1 MEWVTTTGKSV
12 EEATDLALDQLGIDV
27 DEAEI
32 EVIEEPRSGL
42 FGRTRGE
49 ARVRARVRPT
59 EVRPKRDTR
68 RRERR
73 SGEARGGESHGAA
86 PGAASESKERSSDR
100 SGEQSGNRAP
110 RARGGRDGGNGRR
123 SPAQERTKEKDVDTD
138 QDREPVDPAAVGAA
152 AVTFMEGLT
161 EAFGASATVELQQ
174 DDTEIEVRVNGDDL
188 GLLVGPGGRTLTA
201 IQDLARVAAQRRLG
215 DHDTHLRI
223 DVAGYRERRTA
234 SLQAFARKIA
244 AQVRETGKAVAIEPM
259 ASPDRKVIHDV
270 LSTED
275 GVTTRSQGEDPNR
288 RVIVSPAD

>member
-1 MEWVTTTGKSV
+1 MEWVTTTGKTV
-12 EEATDLALDQLGIDV
+12 EEATDVALDQLGIDV

-32 EVIEEPRSGL
+32 EVLEEPRSGL

-73 SGEARGGESHGAA
+73 GGEGHG
-86 PGAASESKERSSDR
+86 ESSERSSDER
-100 SGEQSGNRAP
+100 SSGAPVTAPRSRGATGGGSGEGRRAP
-110 RARGGRDGGNGRR
+110 VEKR
-123 SPAQERTKEKDVDTD
+123 SKEQDMDMD
-138 QDREPVDPAAVGAA
+138 QDREPVDPAVVGAA
-152 AVTFMEGLT
+152 AVTFMEGLV
-161 EAFGASATVELQQ
+161 EAFGAAATVELQQ
-174 DDTEIEVRVNGDDL
+174 DDTELEVRVNGSDL

-201 IQDLARVAAQRRLG
+201 VQDLARVAAQRRLG

-275 GVTTRSQGEDPNR
+275 GVATRSQGEDPNR

>member
-1 MEWVTTTGKSV
+1 MEWVTTTGKTV

-32 EVIEEPRSGL
+32 EVLEEPRSGL

-73 SGEARGGESHGAA
+73 TGEGRGSGSGETA
-86 PGAASESKERSSDR
+86 ESKGRSEER
-100 SGEQSGNRAP
+100 SGEQSGDRAP

-123 SPAQERTKEKDVDTD
+123 GPAQERTKEKDVDTD

-152 AVTFMEGLT
+152 AVAFMEGLT
-161 EAFGASATVELQQ
+161 EAFGATATVELHQ
-174 DDTEIEVRVNGDDL
+174 DDTEIEVRVNGEDL

-215 DHDTHLRI
+215 DHDTPQRI

>member
-1 MEWVTTTGKSV
+1 MEWVTTTGKTV
-12 EEATDLALDQLGIDV
+12 EEATDVALDQLGIDV

-32 EVIEEPRSGL
+32 EVLEEPRSGL

-49 ARVRARVRPT
+49 ARIRARVRPT

-73 SGEARGGESHGAA
+73 GGETRGDGA
-86 PGAASESKERSSDR
+86 ERSSDGRDSGASGSGQR
-100 SGEQSGNRAP
+100 SGSGSGRGSAEGRRAP
-110 RARGGRDGGNGRR
+110 AEKR
-123 SPAQERTKEKDVDTD
+123 SAEKRPKEDDVDMD
-138 QDREPVDPAAVGAA
+138 QDREPVDPAVVGAA
-152 AVTFMEGLT
+152 AVTFMEGLV
-161 EAFGASATVELQQ
+161 EAFGASATVELTQ
-174 DDTEIEVRVNGDDL
+174 DDTELEVRVNGSDL

-201 IQDLARVAAQRRLG
+201 VQDLARVAAQRRLG

-244 AQVRETGKAVAIEPM
+244 AQVRESGKAVAIEPM

>member
-1 MEWVTTTGKSV
+1 MEWVTTTGKTV
-12 EEATDLALDQLGIDV
+12 EEATDVALDQLGIDV

-32 EVIEEPRSGL
+32 EVLEEPRSGL

-49 ARVRARVRPT
+49 ARIRARVRPT

-73 SGEARGGESHGAA
+73 GGETRGDGA
-86 PGAASESKERSSDR
+86 ERSSDGRDSGASGSGQRSR
-100 SGEQSGNRAP
+100 SGSGRGSAEGRRAP
-110 RARGGRDGGNGRR
+110 AEKR
-123 SPAQERTKEKDVDTD
+123 SAEKRPKEDDVDMD
-138 QDREPVDPAAVGAA
+138 QDREPVDPAVVGAA
-152 AVTFMEGLT
+152 AVTFMEGLV
-161 EAFGASATVELQQ
+161 EAFGASATVELTQ
-174 DDTEIEVRVNGDDL
+174 DDTELEVRVNGSDL

-201 IQDLARVAAQRRLG
+201 VQDLARVAAQRRLG

-244 AQVRETGKAVAIEPM
+244 AQVRESGKAVAIEPM

>member
-1 MEWVTTTGKSV
+1 MEWVTTTGKTV
-12 EEATDLALDQLGIDV
+12 EEATDSALDQLGIDV

-32 EVIEEPRSGL
+32 EVLEEPRSGL

-49 ARVRARVRPT
+49 AKVRVRVRPT

-73 SGEARGGESHGAA
+73 GGEGRGNNGNGETA
-86 PGAASESKERSSDR
+86 ERSSDAGSSAASSKPPR
-100 SGEQSGNRAP
+100 SRGGSGSGEGRRAP
-110 RARGGRDGGNGRR
+110 AEKR
-123 SPAQERTKEKDVDTD
+123 SKEKDVDMD
-138 QDREPVDPAAVGAA
+138 QDREPVDPAVVGAA
-152 AVTFMEGLT
+152 AVTFMEGLV

-174 DDTEIEVRVNGDDL
+174 DETEIEVRVNGSDL
-188 GLLVGPGGRTLTA
+188 GLMVGPGGRTLTA
-201 IQDLARVAAQRRLG
+201 VQDLARVAAQRRLG

-223 DVAGYRERRTA
+223 DVAGYRERRTE
-234 SLQAFARKIA
+234 SLQAFAHKIA

-270 LSTED
+270 LSGED

>member
-1 MEWVTTTGKSV
+1 MEWVTTTGKTV

-32 EVIEEPRSGL
+32 EVLEEPRSGL

-73 SGEARGGESHGAA
+73 TGEGRGSGSGETA
-86 PGAASESKERSSDR
+86 ESKGRSEER
-100 SGEQSGNRAP
+100 SGEQSSDRAP

-123 SPAQERTKEKDVDTD
+123 GPAQERTKEKDVDMD

-152 AVTFMEGLT
+152 AVAFMEGLT
-161 EAFGASATVELQQ
+161 EAFGATASVELHQ
-174 DDTEIEVRVNGDDL
+174 DDTEIEVRVNGEDL

>member
-1 MEWVTTTGKSV
+1 MTTTGKTV
-12 EEATDLALDQLGIDV
+12 EEATDMALDQLGIDV

-32 EVIEEPRSGL
+32 EVLEEPRSGL

-49 ARVRARVRPT
+49 ARIRARVRPT

-73 SGEARGGESHGAA
+73 GGETRGDGA
-86 PGAASESKERSSDR
+86 ERSSDGRDSGASGSGQRSR
-100 SGEQSGNRAP
+100 SGSGRGSAEGRSAP
-110 RARGGRDGGNGRR
+110 AEKR
-123 SPAQERTKEKDVDTD
+123 SAEKRPKEDDVDMD
-138 QDREPVDPAAVGAA
+138 QDREPVDPAVVGAA
-152 AVTFMEGLT
+152 AVTFMEGLV
-161 EAFGASATVELQQ
+161 EAFGASATVELTQ
-174 DDTEIEVRVNGDDL
+174 DDTELEVRVNGSDL

-201 IQDLARVAAQRRLG
+201 VQDLARVAAQRRLG

-244 AQVRETGKAVAIEPM
+244 AQVRESGKAVAIEPM

>member
-1 MEWVTTTGKSV
+1 MEWVTTTGKTV
-12 EEATDLALDQLGIDV
+12 EEATDVALDQLGIDV

-32 EVIEEPRSGL
+32 EVLEEPRSGL

-73 SGEARGGESHGAA
+73 GSEGRGES
-86 PGAASESKERSSDR
+86 PERSSDER
-100 SGEQSGNRAP
+100 SSGAPATAPRSRGATGGGSGEGRRAP
-110 RARGGRDGGNGRR
+110 EEKR
-123 SPAQERTKEKDVDTD
+123 SKEQDMDMD
-138 QDREPVDPAAVGAA
+138 QDREPVDPAVVGAA
-152 AVTFMEGLT
+152 AVTFMEGLV

-174 DDTEIEVRVNGDDL
+174 DDTELEVRVNGSDL

-201 IQDLARVAAQRRLG
+201 VQDLARVAAQRRLG

-275 GVTTRSQGEDPNR
+275 GVATRSQGEDPNR

>member
-1 MEWVTTTGKSV
+1 MEWVTTTGKTV
-12 EEATDLALDQLGIDV
+12 EEATDVALDQLGIDV

-32 EVIEEPRSGL
+32 EVLEEPRSGL

-49 ARVRARVRPT
+49 ARIRARVRPT

-68 RRERR
+68 RRER
-73 SGEARGGESHGAA
+73 GGGETRGDRA
-86 PGAASESKERSSDR
+86 ERSSDGRDSGASGSGQRSR
-100 SGEQSGNRAP
+100 SGSGRGSAEGRSAP
-110 RARGGRDGGNGRR
+110 AEKR
-123 SPAQERTKEKDVDTD
+123 SAEKRPKEDDVDMD
-138 QDREPVDPAAVGAA
+138 QDREPVDPAVVGAA
-152 AVTFMEGLT
+152 AVTFMEGLV
-161 EAFGASATVELQQ
+161 EAFGASATVELTQ
-174 DDTEIEVRVNGDDL
+174 DDTELEVRVNGSDL

-201 IQDLARVAAQRRLG
+201 VQDLARVAAQRRLG

-244 AQVRETGKAVAIEPM
+244 AQVRESGKAVAIEPM

>member
-1 MEWVTTTGKSV
+1 MEWVTTTGKTV

-73 SGEARGGESHGAA
+73 TGEGRGSGSGETV
-86 PGAASESKERSSDR
+86 ESKERSDER

-110 RARGGRDGGNGRR
+110 RSRGGRDGGNGRR

-152 AVTFMEGLT
+152 AAAFMEGLI
-161 EAFGASATVELQQ
+161 EAFGATATVELHQ
-174 DDTEIEVRVNGDDL
+174 DDTEIEVRVNGEDL
-188 GLLVGPGGRTLTA
+188 CLLVGPGGRTLTA

>member
-1 MEWVTTTGKSV
+1 MEWVTTTGKTV

-49 ARVRARVRPT
+49 AKVRARVRPT

-73 SGEARGGESHGAA
+73 GGEARGGASGES
-86 PGAASESKERSSDR
+86 SELRERSEER
-100 SGEQSGNRAP
+100 SGEQSGNRTP
-110 RARGGRDGGNGRR
+110 RSRGGRDGGNGRR
-123 SPAQERTKEKDVDTD
+123 SSAQERTKEKDVDTD

-161 EAFGASATVELQQ
+161 AAFGASATVELQQ